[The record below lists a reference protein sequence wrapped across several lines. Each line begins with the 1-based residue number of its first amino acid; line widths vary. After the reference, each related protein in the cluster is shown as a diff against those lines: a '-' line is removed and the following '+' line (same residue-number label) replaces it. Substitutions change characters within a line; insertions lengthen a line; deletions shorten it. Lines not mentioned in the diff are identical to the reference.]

1 MRFLPT
7 KWLRLLAVLFITLA
21 TVPATEASTNFED
34 RMISSIEFE
43 GLDRVTQQRVLNVIT
58 TAVGQPYDASRVQED
73 VHTLTHLGE
82 FKYISADVV
91 LQEDGTVHLFYTFR
105 EQQIITQVSVVGN
118 TQLGDKQ
125 LLAVV
130 PVVAGLGRDEDAI
143 DRGRRSIMKLYHE
156 QGNYLVEVFAEVVE
170 YGKDVDEFTGLR
182 IDESAVLI
190 YKIMEGPRVRVN
202 GISFFGNQSFSNKEL
217 LSEIDT
223 RTLIP
228 FLRRG
233 ELNEE
238 MLEQD
243 VASLTRFYVNRGF
256 QEVRISYTDPLSPND
271 KEASVVFV
279 IEEGPQYTLGGITAQ
294 FNTVDGLAPVFTVEQ
309 LKGLIPM
316 KEGDVF
322 RQIDVNAAIQAIN
335 KAYGVLGRIVNVDPH
350 QQAVTRARKSM
361 YGGKSSIE
369 QDAVNAVPYHAE
381 PGVTIDIV
389 FMIEEGA
396 PTLVG
401 LVEIKGNTITK
412 DKVIRGRLGLKPG
425 YPFDVQ
431 EASRSETR
439 LMRTQL
445 FRKVTMTIQ
454 PEDPDTPGVRD
465 LLVEVDERQTG
476 SVNFGIMAGSDSGLI
491 GNISMTQSN
500 FDITDWPESWSEFW
514 QRKSFVG
521 AGQQFSM
528 AFQPGDE
535 VFNYEVSLSDPRFLD
550 TDYNVGGRAGFNRRQ
565 YEDYTQETVFS
576 KVSVGRRF
584 GDVWYGNV
592 FFTADRI
599 KITDIDDNVPVE
611 IFNDRGPAT
620 VDGIGFSVTRN
631 TFTPSVSPTAG
642 SRVNLNLQQFGLTGG
657 DYDFTKAEL
666 KYTTYFAMSRDFL
679 ERVSTLRLDARAGYI
694 FGGTSPTYRRF
705 YMGGRNFRGFDFRTI
720 SPRGTPRVVGGDPD
734 VSIGGDWEI
743 FLGAQYEFPIFDKFL
758 SAVVFCDSGTV
769 TDSPGLDDYR
779 VSIGAGVRLHIP
791 QLGQAPLAFDFGFP
805 VVKQE
810 GDKKKMFSFSIQL
823 PF

>member
-1 MRFLPT
+1 MRSIT
-7 KWLRLLAVLFITLA
+7 FIFFCLVA
-21 TVPATEASTNFED
+21 MFSLSGSLHASSSFED
-34 RMISSIEFE
+34 RMISSIAFE
-43 GLDRVTQQRVLNVIT
+43 GLDRVTQQRVLNVIN
-58 TAVGQPYDASRVQED
+58 TAVGQPYEASRVESD

-105 EQQIITQVSVVGN
+105 EQQIITEVSVVGN
-118 TQLGDKQ
+118 TLLGDMQ
-125 LLAVV
+125 ILAVV
-130 PVVAGLGRDEDAI
+130 PVVPGLGRDEDAI
-143 DRGRRSIMKLYHE
+143 DRGRRAIMKLYQD
-156 QGNYLVEVFAEVVE
+156 QGNYLVEVFSEVVE

-202 GISFFGNQSFSNKEL
+202 GLSFFGNQSFSDKEL
-217 LSEIDT
+217 SAEIDT

-243 VASLTRFYVNRGF
+243 VASLTRFYMNRGF
-256 QEVRISYTDPLSPND
+256 QEARVSYTDPLSPND

-279 IEEGPQYTLGGITAQ
+279 IDEGPQYSLGGITAE
-294 FNTVDGLAPVFTVEQ
+294 FTTVDGLAPVFTTEQ
-309 LKGLIPM
+309 LQGLIPM

-322 RQIDVNAAIQAIN
+322 RQIDVNAAVQAIN
-335 KAYGVLGRIVNVDPH
+335 KAYGVLGRIVNIDPR

-361 YGGKSSIE
+361 YGRGSSIE
-369 QDAVNAVPYHAE
+369 QEVASAVPYHAE

-389 FMIEEGA
+389 FMIDEGA
-396 PTLVG
+396 PTHVG
-401 LVEIKGNTITK
+401 LIEIKGNTITK

-425 YPFDVQ
+425 YPFDIQ
-431 EASRSETR
+431 EASRSENR

-454 PEDPDTPGVRD
+454 PEDPETPSIRD

-476 SVNFGIMAGSDSGLI
+476 SVNFGVLAGSDSGFS
-491 GNISMTQSN
+491 GTISLTQSN
-500 FDITDWPESWSEFW
+500 FDVTDWPESWSEFW
-514 QRKSFVG
+514 QRKAFVG
-521 AGQQFSM
+521 AGQQFSL

-535 VFNYEVSLSDPRFLD
+535 VFNYEISLSDPRFLD
-550 TDYNVGGRAGFNRRQ
+550 TDYNVGGRAGFNRR
-565 YEDYTQETVFS
+565 EFSDYTQETTFS

-584 GDVWYGNV
+584 GDIWYGNV

-599 KITDIDDNVPVE
+599 KITDIDDDVPQE
-611 IFNDRGPAT
+611 IYADRGPAML
-620 VDGIGFSVTRN
+620 DGLGFSVTRN
-631 TFTPSVSPTAG
+631 TFKPSASPSSG
-642 SRVNLNLQQFGLTGG
+642 SRFNMNLQQFGATGG
-657 DYDFTKAEL
+657 DYDFTKTEF
-666 KYTTYFAMSRDFL
+666 KYTTYFAISRDFL
-679 ERVSTLRLDARAGYI
+679 ERVSTLRLDAKIGYI
-694 FGGTSPTYRRF
+694 FGGTSPTYRKF

-720 SPRGTPRVVGGDPD
+720 SPQGTPRVPGGDPD

-743 FLGAQYEFPIFDKFL
+743 FLSAQYEFPVIDRFL

-769 TDSPGLDDYR
+769 TDTPGIDEYR
-779 VSIGAGVRLHIP
+779 VSVGVGARLHIP

-810 GDKKKMFSFSIQL
+810 SDKKKVFSFSVQL

>member
-1 MRFLPT
+1 MRSITFIFLT
-7 KWLRLLAVLFITLA
+7 LLGILCLSG
-21 TVPATEASTNFED
+21 PSHASSSFED
-34 RMISSIEFE
+34 RMISSIVLE
-43 GLDRVTQQRVLNVIT
+43 GLDRVTEQRVLNVIN
-58 TAVGQPYDASRVQED
+58 TAVGQPYEAARAEAD

-105 EQQIITQVSVVGN
+105 EQQIITEVAVVGN
-118 TQLGDKQ
+118 TLLGDMQ
-125 LLAVV
+125 LLSVV

-143 DRGRRSIMKLYHE
+143 DRGRRAIMKLYQG
-156 QGNYLVEVFAEVVE
+156 QGNYLVEVFSEVIE

-190 YKIMEGPRVRVN
+190 YTIMEGPRVRVN
-202 GISFFGNQSFSNKEL
+202 GLSFFGNQSFPDKEL
-217 LSEIDT
+217 LAEIDT

-238 MLEQD
+238 ILEQD
-243 VASLTRFYVNRGF
+243 VASIAQFYVNRGF
-256 QEVRISYTDPLSPND
+256 QEVRVSYMDPLSPND

-279 IEEGPQYTLGGITAQ
+279 IEEGPQYTLGGITAE
-294 FNTVDGLAPVFTVEQ
+294 FTTVDGLAPVFTTEQ
-309 LKGLIPM
+309 LQGLIPM

-322 RQIDVNAAIQAIN
+322 RQIDVNAAARSIN
-335 KAYGVLGRIVNVDPH
+335 QAYGVLGRIVHVDPR

-361 YGGKSSIE
+361 YGGRSSIE
-369 QDAVNAVPYHAE
+369 QDVASAVPYHAA

-389 FMIEEGA
+389 FMINEGA
-396 PTLVG
+396 PTRVG
-401 LVEIKGNTITK
+401 LIEIKGNTITK

-425 YPFDVQ
+425 YPFNIQ

-439 LMRTQL
+439 LMRTGL
-445 FRKVTMTIQ
+445 FRKITMTIQ
-454 PEDPDTPGVRD
+454 PEDPSTPGIRD

-476 SVNFGIMAGSDSGLI
+476 SVNFGVLAGSDSGLV
-491 GNISMTQSN
+491 GNISITQSN
-500 FDITDWPESWSEFW
+500 FDVADWPESWSEFW
-514 QRKSFVG
+514 QRKAFVG
-521 AGQQFSM
+521 AGQQFSL

-535 VFNYEVSLSDPRFLD
+535 IFNYEISLSDPRFLD
-550 TDYNVGGRAGFNRRQ
+550 TDYNVGGRAGFTRRQ

-584 GDVWYGNV
+584 GDIWYGNV
-592 FFTADRI
+592 FFSVDRI
-599 KITDIDDNVPVE
+599 KITDIDDDVPQE
-611 IFNDRGPAT
+611 IYDDRGPAT
-620 VDGIGFSVTRN
+620 LDGIGFSVTRN
-631 TFTPSVSPTAG
+631 TFKPAAAPTSG
-642 SRVNLNLQQFGLTGG
+642 SRFNMNVQQFGVTGG
-657 DYDFTKAEL
+657 DYDFTKTEF
-666 KYTTYFAMSRDFL
+666 KYTTFFAMNRDFL
-679 ERVSTLRLDARAGYI
+679 DRVSTLRLDAKIGYI
-694 FGGTSPTYRRF
+694 FGGTAPTYQK
-705 YMGGRNFRGFDFRTI
+705 YYLGGRNFRGFDFRTI
-720 SPRGTPRVVGGDPD
+720 SPRGTPRVEGGDPD

-743 FLGAQYEFPIFDKFL
+743 FLGMQYEMPVLDKFL

-769 TDSPGLDDYR
+769 TNTPGIDEYR
-779 VSIGAGVRLHIP
+779 VSIGMGVRLHIP

-810 GDKKKMFSFSIQL
+810 SDQKKMFSFSVQL